1 MGQEWTPHVKLGTP
15 RPLAELAVT
24 PLSICG
30 APEWL
35 ARPFAHGRMVILTSL
50 LALGLVCGGVGP
62 ALALSSGDFPA
73 QAPSAHVLD
82 EAHVLSRASAQE
94 IERELASFNDERVDA
109 KVITVSRLDYD
120 LNLQRLGEDLLNRW
134 QSPANGRESGSP
146 PMLLLLIDAQTR
158 STAVVASEGLSGRL
172 PAELLTSTAD
182 TTMALPLRSA
192 DRYRQASL
200 DALSRLGAVL
210 RGGEDPGEP
219 LQEEAPILA
228 SNIPSK
234 EDTESSHAFTW
245 VVVLLVIGT
254 VVPMATWWVF
264 SR

>member
-1 MGQEWTPHVKLGTP
+1 MGQEWTPHVKLGRH

-24 PLSICG
+24 PLSISG
-30 APEWL
+30 VPEWL

-109 KVITVSRLDYD
+109 KVITVSRLEYD

-146 PMLLLLIDAQTR
+146 PLLLLLIDAQTR
-158 STAVVASEGLSGRL
+158 STAVVAAEGLSGRL